1 MTVFPF
7 VREPSAYRTELDGV
21 PLTVLARIELG
32 TPPTHYDEGDPP
44 ECEIVSVLVG
54 EVAITDLLSVA
65 QLDRIEFNLIDA
77 AVDASRKARATA
89 RRFA

>member
-21 PLTVLARIELG
+21 ALTVMARIDLG
-32 TPPTHYDEGDPP
+32 SAPTHYDEGDPP
-44 ECEIVSVLVG
+44 ECDIVSVLVG

-65 QLDRIEFNLIDA
+65 QLDRIEGALIDKA
-77 AVDASRKARATA
+77 LRVSRRNA
-89 RRFA
+89 RRAA